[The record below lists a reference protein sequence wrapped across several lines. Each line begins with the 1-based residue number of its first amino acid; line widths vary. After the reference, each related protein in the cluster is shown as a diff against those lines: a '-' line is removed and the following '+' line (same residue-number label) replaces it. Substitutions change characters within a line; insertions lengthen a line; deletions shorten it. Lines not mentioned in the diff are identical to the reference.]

1 MLIPVFSSR
10 KCISPCTACVAPAR
24 ARNLVSVFAV
34 SGWQLKRVEV
44 HFIAPYNGLSLLQI
58 SNCVLFVYLVRDH
71 LVEPSSWPTR
81 TGRRTRRKEL
91 QPTLQ
96 MRLQLNLQHQ
106 IQSREPQRVLLTS
119 SPGCARARAKT
130 TRWPRKRRRLNLK
143 ILAWSV
149 LLLMMIS
156 SIISSSCSVTQSCD
170 VAVATLSTV

>member
-1 MLIPVFSSR
+1 MYFTMHCLRCPGACPQSSFRFRSYQFPVGSWREWKYILLLPRTDFLYFKFRIVFCLSR
-10 KCISPCTACVAPAR
+10 
-24 ARNLVSVFAV
+24 
-34 SGWQLKRVEV
+34 
-44 HFIAPYNGLSLLQI
+44 SL
-58 SNCVLFVYLVRDH
+58 
-71 LVEPSSWPTR
+71 PSRWTR
-81 TGRRTRRKEL
+81 TGRRTRRREL